1 MIEGDKLVKEAI
13 ATDYPL
19 KLIAATQS
27 WLKANASVIPSHVP
41 VVETTEQELSK
52 TSNLQTPQPVIAI
65 AQQRENKHGFKK
77 HEQEWM
83 LALDNIS
90 DPGNLGTI
98 LRSADWF
105 GIKQILCS
113 ADCVDVFNPKV
124 IQASMGSVF
133 RVEIVYTDLRAE
145 LKNYEGKKY
154 AATLT
159 GTSIY
164 SAKKMEKGI
173 LLIGN
178 ESRGIET
185 DLLQLCDTELTIPRV
200 GEAESLNAAVACSI
214 ILSHIVR

>member
-27 WLKANASVIPSHVP
+27 WLKANAAVIPSHVP
-41 VVETTEQELSK
+41 VVETTEQELTK

-65 AQQRENKHGFKK
+65 AQQRENKHGLKK
-77 HEQEWM
+77 NEEEWM
-83 LALDNIS
+83 LALDSIS

-105 GIKQILCS
+105 GIQQILCS
-113 ADCVDVFNPKV
+113 PDCVDVFNPKV

-133 RVEIVYTDLRAE
+133 RVEIIYTDLRE
-145 LKNYEGKKY
+145 DLKHYKGKKY

-164 SAKKMEKGI
+164 SAKKLEKGI

-185 DLLQLCDTELTIPRV
+185 ELLRLCDAELTIPRV

-214 ILSHIVR
+214 ILSHIAR